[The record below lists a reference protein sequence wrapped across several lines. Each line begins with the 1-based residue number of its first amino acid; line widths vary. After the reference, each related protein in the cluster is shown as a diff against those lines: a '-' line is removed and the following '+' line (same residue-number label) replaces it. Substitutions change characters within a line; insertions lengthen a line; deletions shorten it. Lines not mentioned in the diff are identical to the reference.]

1 MVTPPGDNPVI
12 IAPELSAS
20 SLPPDKKD
28 LFPDEGS
35 PRKAGIQGSTM
46 NLDEVITGPSDGV
59 SEREEQEDYTDTANK
74 PSVDGDRPHASRAS
88 TTSHSTEHSSQ
99 HIEEKVEMELP
110 IKESGEEKR
119 NNDCQ
124 ERDSLV
130 PDQEPPVL
138 KTQLPTTW
146 GEEAEHSSQHIEEK
160 VDMEPPISQE
170 RNSLVPDQE
179 PSVLETQLSTK
190 MGEED
195 GIQLDKNLP
204 PLRESSRTGIAI
216 AANNRFWPLRE
227 SSRTK
232 IAIAATSLVWLSLL
246 GLTFYYRLQACIN
259 DITPDVG
266 HQILELC
273 SPPPAIMHFHREIQ
287 VAKQAIDPLNM
298 AYTCVNQACEPF
310 KTSYNQ
316 TLIDRKSRG
325 SITEAFVELWTMHKS
340 IVSAS
345 APISGTQADA
355 AAARTACDI
364 GLATGL
370 IWLQYAALSTET

>member
-138 KTQLPTTW
+138 KTQLPTKR

-170 RNSLVPDQE
+170 RSSLVPDQE
-179 PSVLETQLSTK
+179 PPVLETRLSTK

-195 GIQLDKNLP
+195 GIQLDKSLP
-204 PLRESSRTGIAI
+204 
-216 AANNRFWPLRE
+216 PLRE

-273 SPPPAIMHFHREIQ
+273 SPPPAIMHFHQEIQ

-325 SITEAFVELWTMHKS
+325 STTEAFVELWTMHKS